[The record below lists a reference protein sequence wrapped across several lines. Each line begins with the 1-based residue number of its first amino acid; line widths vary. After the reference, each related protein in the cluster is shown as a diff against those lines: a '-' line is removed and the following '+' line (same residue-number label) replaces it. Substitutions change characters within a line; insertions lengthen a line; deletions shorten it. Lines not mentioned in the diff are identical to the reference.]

1 MNELEFQEEWLSAY
15 LDDEL
20 TEGQR
25 QVVEQR
31 LAVDPAAQA
40 TLEDLQRV
48 RAMVAKLPSW
58 SGSDLK
64 FAIPAEIP
72 GSPDQANDAIN
83 KESDDQLDDFEM
95 LRSLDTVEEPH
106 VAVARPNWNS
116 NSRSTGSM
124 LRWIAMAASILLV
137 AGVGYL
143 MWPPTG
149 RSIAVL
155 ESKQS
160 TRLAPDSSS
169 PDSAGSL
176 PGLQQPD
183 RTDPMFKDFLPE
195 TESAPPAVGEG
206 RGGEGFAGSTDTERK
221 QSILRSDPADTKS
234 DSLVPGSE
242 EPLAANGRASGM
254 KASSIP
260 DSSTQVPAQEVRGG
274 FGGHE
279 EMGLALDK
287 SFPADA
293 KLAELPPPHVASST
307 DREEEKT
314 QLERRPVDTPNVY
327 FARSQSWRDEETQSS
342 LYSGTFRFGVNQLG
356 FGNNNIR
363 LGDTN
368 HQPAEGV
375 SDTVLMAAI
384 KPEVANS
391 PEFFRNMVTSNQ
403 FIAVEQQPSNNLL
416 TLGDRLNSSVERELD
431 AAKESNAAPVTE
443 FSNAPVSSMFST
455 PGLQMAIPNMPTGNS
470 FVLFVNR
477 DEANRILLQL
487 QENGQLASQVWRV
500 LKRRQTQV
508 AGKAVTR
515 SAAVEPQN
523 SADGQTLS
531 DSANGRLES
540 VKTDKVIL
548 MLNGPPN

>member
-1 MNELEFQEEWLSAY
+1 
-15 LDDEL
+15 
-20 TEGQR
+20 
-25 QVVEQR
+25 
-31 LAVDPAAQA
+31 
-40 TLEDLQRV
+40 
-48 RAMVAKLPSW
+48 
-58 SGSDLK
+58 
-64 FAIPAEIP
+64 
-72 GSPDQANDAIN
+72 
-83 KESDDQLDDFEM
+83 
-95 LRSLDTVEEPH
+95 
-106 VAVARPNWNS
+106 
-116 NSRSTGSM
+116 
-124 LRWIAMAASILLV
+124 MAASILLV

-143 MWPPTG
+143 VWPPTG

-160 TRLAPDSSS
+160 TRSAPDSSS
-169 PDSAGSL
+169 PDSPRNL

-183 RTDPMFKDFLPE
+183 RTDLMFKEFLPE
-195 TESAPPAVGEG
+195 TESAPAAVGEG
-206 RGGEGFAGSTDTERK
+206 RGGEEFPGGTDTARK
-221 QSILRSDPADTKS
+221 HSILRSDPAGTNI
-234 DSLVPGSE
+234 DSLAPGLE
-242 EPLAANGRASGM
+242 KPLAADGRESGM

-260 DSSTQVPAQEVRGG
+260 DSSPQMPAQEVRGG

-287 SFPADA
+287 SLPADA
-293 KLAELPPPHVASST
+293 KLADLPLPHVASSL

-314 QLERRPVDTPNVY
+314 QLERRPVETPNVY

-342 LYSGTFRFGVNQLG
+342 LSSATSRFGANQFG
-356 FGNNNIR
+356 FGNNITT
-363 LGDTN
+363 LGDEN

-416 TLGDRLNSSVERELD
+416 TLGDRSGSSVERELE

-477 DEANRILLQL
+477 DEANRILQQL
-487 QENGQLASQVWRV
+487 QKNGQLASQVWRV
-500 LKRRQTQV
+500 LKRRQTQA
-508 AGKAVTR
+508 AGQAVTR

-531 DSANGRLES
+531 DSANGQLEP